1 MNKEARGILRI
12 LPPILQV
19 AHRAAVPGVPAGVV
33 SQHGGVA
40 EGVGEGQLYLQHLGQ
55 GIQVQVRL

>member
-1 MNKEARGILRI
+1 M
-12 LPPILQV
+12 

-55 GIQVQVRL
+55 GYPGSGQVIITISRPGGSRGPGPA